1 MHLFGEEN
9 LAQILQLFVSSKQLE
24 ATGFSQQTAIFG
36 NAPTQKQVYMHAVA
50 KSKIF
55 N

>member
-9 LAQILQLFVSSKQLE
+9 LAQTLQLFVSLKQLE

-36 NAPTQKQVYMHAVA
+36 NAPTQKQVYMHAA
-50 KSKIF
+50 PF
-55 N
+55 

>member
-24 ATGFSQQTAIFG
+24 ATGFSQQTAIFV